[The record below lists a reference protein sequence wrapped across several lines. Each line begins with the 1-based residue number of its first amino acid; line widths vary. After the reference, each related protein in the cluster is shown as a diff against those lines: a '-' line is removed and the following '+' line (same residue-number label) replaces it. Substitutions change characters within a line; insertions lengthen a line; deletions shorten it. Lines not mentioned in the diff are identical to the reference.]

1 MIGMTN
7 KYYFLGHETLTNS
20 GCEAL
25 LRGISTIVREAQPD
39 AVFLAPSIN
48 QDKDQKKLAEPDEM
62 GICFIPTYRI
72 PFYFRVWIRLHKTVP
87 SLRRVWIPIPGIPND
102 VRQGLR
108 DTTAGIMTGG
118 DVLSLDYEVPSL
130 IKFVGQAESYM
141 ADKHPLYLWAASV
154 GPFESQPDLERY
166 MKQHLAKYSGISV
179 RETSSRDYLE
189 RLGLRNVKLVAD
201 PAFTMMPEPWDISTI
216 LPSELGE
223 GILGFNVSPLIKGF
237 RNNDSHVLE
246 MENAV
251 LDFFQDVIK
260 RTGLSIVLIPHVDS
274 IDGSER
280 NSDFHYMQ
288 RLINRVSLPSGTV
301 AARISLAPRGMN
313 AVQVK
318 YLISQCRFFIGART
332 HATIAAWSTHVPTV
346 SIAYSVKATGLNTD
360 LFGDLRY
367 VIRTPELS
375 RIALWESLERMRAE
389 EHEIKALLEQRIPEW
404 KQRARSAADHMI
416 SVC

>member
-1 MIGMTN
+1 MKN
-7 KYYFLGHETLTNS
+7 QYYLLGHGTLTNR

-25 LRGISTIVREAQPD
+25 LRGISTIIREIQPD
-39 AVFLAPSIN
+39 AEFLAPSSN
-48 QDKDQKKLAEPDEM
+48 REKDQEQLADPDKM
-62 GICFIPTYRI
+62 GIRFIPAYRI
-72 PFYFRVWIRLHKTVP
+72 PLYFRVWIRLQKTVP
-87 SLRRVWIPIPGIPND
+87 NLRRVWIPTPGIPKD

-154 GPFESQPDLERY
+154 GPFESEPDLERY
-166 MKQHLAKYSGISV
+166 MRQHLAKYSGISV
-179 RETSSRDYLE
+179 RETSSQDYLE

-201 PAFTMMPEPWDISTI
+201 PAFIMMPEPWDISAI

-223 GILGFNVSPLIKGF
+223 GILGFNVSPLIKSF

-246 MENAV
+246 MESAV

-260 RTGLSIVLIPHVDS
+260 RTDLSVVLIPHVDS

-288 RLINRVSLPSGTV
+288 RLINRVALPSGTV
-301 AARISLAPRGMN
+301 AARIRLAPRDMN

-318 YLISQCRFFIGART
+318 YLISRCRFFVGART

-346 SIAYSVKATGLNTD
+346 SIAYSVKAIGLNTD

-389 EHEIKALLEQRIPEW
+389 EREIKALLEQRIPEW
-404 KQRARSAADHMI
+404 RQRARSAADHMI